1 MSDRQGATSQDGA
14 QGQGSG
20 TQGQQGGQGN
30 QQSLGDQLYGQQ
42 GQQGQSQ
49 SGTGEGQLLPGQK
62 AGESLADY
70 ATRMTSELTRARQ
83 DAGKYRTRL
92 RQYEG
97 DGVDAEG
104 QTSGGQGTQN
114 SQGQQGGQGNQQ
126 GQGNQPDPVQA
137 RIDRLERELQAE
149 RNARKAER
157 TTGSLTNALA
167 SAGAVNPARAVR
179 LIDSE
184 ALQVGADGT
193 PTQESVEAAIEA
205 LRAEMPQIFTDVRGS
220 GDGGAGNAGAG
231 DPDDFNAQ
239 IRRRAGI
246 RR

>member
-1 MSDRQGATSQDGA
+1 MSDNQGAGSQAGQ

-20 TQGQQGGQGN
+20 SQTSQGGGQGN

-49 SGTGEGQLLPGQK
+49 SGTGEDQLLEGQR

-70 ATRMTSELTRARQ
+70 AKRMNSELTRARN
-83 DAGKYRTRL
+83 DAGRYRTRL

-97 DGVDAEG
+97 DDQGADNQG
-104 QTSGGQGTQN
+104 SGSQGNQQ
-114 SQGQQGGQGNQQ
+114 QGQQGTQGNQQ
-126 GQGNQPDPVQA
+126 QGTNPLQE
-137 RIDRLERELQAE
+137 RLDRLERELRDE

-157 TTGSLTNALA
+157 VTSSLTNALA

-179 LIDSE
+179 LIDSD

-193 PTQESVEAAIEA
+193 LSPEVIEQAISD
-205 LRAEMPQIFTDVRGS
+205 LRADMPQLFTDVRGS

>member
-1 MSDRQGATSQDGA
+1 MSDNQGASSQAGQ

-20 TQGQQGGQGN
+20 TQASQGGGQGN
-30 QQSLGDQLYGQQ
+30 QQSLGDQLYGSQ

-97 DGVDAEG
+97 DGVDADG
-104 QTSGGQGTQN
+104 QTSGGQGQQQG
-114 SQGQQGGQGNQQ
+114 QGQQGTQGNQQ
-126 GQGNQPDPVQA
+126 QGNDPVAA
-137 RIDRLERELQAE
+137 RIERLERELQAE

-157 TTGSLTNALA
+157 TTSSLTNALTN
-167 SAGAVNPARAVR
+167 AGAINPARAVR

-184 ALQVGADGT
+184 GLQVGSDGT
-193 PTQESVEAAIEA
+193 PTPESVQEAIEA
-205 LRAEMPQIFTDVRGS
+205 LKAEMPTIFTDTRGS

-231 DPDDFNAQ
+231 EPDDFNAQ

>member
-1 MSDRQGATSQDGA
+1 MSDNQGATSQAGA

-20 TQGQQGGQGN
+20 TQASQGGGQGN
-30 QQSLGDQLYGQQ
+30 QQSLGDQLFGQQ

-49 SGTGEGQLLPGQK
+49 SGAGEGQLLAGQK
-62 AGESLADY
+62 PGESLADY

-104 QTSGGQGTQN
+104 QTSGGQGTQQ
-114 SQGQQGGQGNQQ
+114 QGQQGGQGNQQ
-126 GQGNQPDPVQA
+126 QGQPDPVAA
-137 RIDRLERELQAE
+137 RIERLERELANE

-157 TTGSLTNALA
+157 TTSSLTSALTN
-167 SAGAVNPARAVR
+167 AGAVNPARAVR

-184 ALQVGADGT
+184 GLQVGSDGT
-193 PTQESVEAAIEA
+193 PTPESVQEAIEA
-205 LRAEMPQIFTDVRGS
+205 LRLEMPQIFTDVRGS

-231 DPDDFNAQ
+231 EAEDFNAA
-239 IRRRAGI
+239 IRRRAS
-246 RR
+246 R

>member
-1 MSDRQGATSQDGA
+1 MSDNQGARSQAGQ

-20 TQGQQGGQGN
+20 SQGSQGGGQGN
-30 QQSLGDQLYGQQ
+30 QQSLGDQLYGSQ

-49 SGTGEGQLLPGQK
+49 SGTGEGQLLAGQK
-62 AGESLADY
+62 PGESLADY

-97 DGVDAEG
+97 DGTDADG
-104 QTSGGQGTQN
+104 QTSGGQGNQQ
-114 SQGQQGGQGNQQ
+114 QGQQGNQGNQQ
-126 GQGNQPDPVQA
+126 QGQPDPMAA
-137 RIDRLERELQAE
+137 RLERLERELATE
-149 RNARKAER
+149 RAARKSER
-157 TTGSLTNALA
+157 TTSSLTNALTN
-167 SAGAVNPARAVR
+167 AGAVNPARAVR

-184 ALQVGADGT
+184 GLQVGSDGT

-220 GDGGAGNAGAG
+220 GDGGAGNAGG
-231 DPDDFNAQ
+231 GEPDDFNAQ